1 MHTKKKS
8 IQSLFMVFLTMSDC
22 TEIFIGTIVT
32 MSFTYF
38 KCFYLSKED
47 KYFETVISG
56 IGWATNHTLRK
67 YYLKQNQKNLFK
79 KDNID

>member
-8 IQSLFMVFLTMSDC
+8 IQSLFMIFLTITDC

-38 KCFYLSKED
+38 KCVYLSKED
-47 KYFETVISG
+47 KYFDTIISG
-56 IGWATNHTLRK
+56 IGWATNHTIRK
-67 YYLKQNQKNLFK
+67 YYLKQNQKIIK
-79 KDNID
+79 KEHTG